1 MGEASSVR
9 KECETSRCVKQVVYV
24 KNVRLNVP
32 LPVGEASNVRKGEAS
47 SVRETSRWVKQV
59 VYVKNVRLPG
69 G

>member
-9 KECETSRCVKQVVYV
+9 KECEI
-24 KNVRLNVP
+24 
-32 LPVGEASNVRKGEAS
+32 
-47 SVRETSRWVKQV
+47 SRWMKQV